1 MSVRL
6 EHIMKTFDG
15 VVAVSDVSFEI
26 ADGELVTILG
36 PSGCGKTTV
45 LRIIAGLELQDQGNV
60 YIDGNRINHVPTQNR
75 NVGFVFQTYSLFRY
89 MSVLENVEFGLKMR
103 KVSKS
108 KRRMKAL
115 DLLELVGL
123 KGFEK
128 RLPHALSGG
137 QRQRIS
143 LARALAYDPS
153 TLLLDEPF
161 GALDAKIRKRLAID
175 LKRIQRD
182 LKITTL
188 FVTHDQ
194 AEALEL
200 GDRIIII
207 NRGKVEQIGSPEEI
221 YDHPRTRF
229 VASFVGMVNVLDG
242 KIFGRK
248 ARLGSL
254 EIDLVMGPEKMPY
267 QDGDNIAVLIRP
279 EDVLIANEEGEGLF
293 GGTVRDVRFLGSY
306 VELEIECGAICIKA
320 IETKSNLQRWN
331 LKTSDDIKFNLR
343 SSRIFK
349 LSEDIENV
357 RERLMTLGYIE

>member
-6 EHIMKTFDG
+6 EHIIKTFDD
-15 VVAVSDVSFEI
+15 VVALNNVSFEV

-36 PSGCGKTTV
+36 PSGCGKTTA

-60 YIDGNRINHVPTQNR
+60 YIDGNRIDHVPTQDR

-108 KRRMKAL
+108 KRRLKAL

-123 KGFEK
+123 KGLEK

-137 QRQRIS
+137 QRQRVS

-161 GALDAKIRKRLAID
+161 GSLDAKIRKRLAID

-207 NRGKVEQIGSPEEI
+207 NRGKIEQIGYPEEI
-221 YDHPRTRF
+221 YDHPRTKF

-242 KIFGRK
+242 RIFGRK
-248 ARLGSL
+248 VRLGSL
-254 EIDLVMGPEKMPY
+254 EIDLVMDSEKMSY
-267 QDGDNIAVLIRP
+267 RDGDNIAVLIRP
-279 EDVLIANEEGEGLF
+279 EDVLIANEEGEDAF
-293 GGTVRDVRFLGSY
+293 GGTVRDIRFLGSY
-306 VELEIECGAICIKA
+306 VELEIECGSVCIKA
-320 IETKSNLQRWN
+320 IETKSDLQRRN
-331 LKTSDDIKFNLR
+331 LKNGDEIRFSLQ

-349 LSEDIENV
+349 LTEDIKNV